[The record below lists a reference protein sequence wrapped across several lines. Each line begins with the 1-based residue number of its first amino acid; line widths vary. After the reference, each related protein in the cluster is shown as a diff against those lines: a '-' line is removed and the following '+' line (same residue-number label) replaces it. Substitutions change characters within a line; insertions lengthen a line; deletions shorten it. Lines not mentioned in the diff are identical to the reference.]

1 MSDINIG
8 LTLEVI
14 SIKLF
19 VTRFVQLLYEF
30 RTMMNGKRQGVRNGG
45 GIPLMFVGCICV
57 AISTERLNRLALCG
71 PSYGI
76 S

>member
-30 RTMMNGKRQGVRNGG
+30 RTMMNGK
-45 GIPLMFVGCICV
+45 CIV
-57 AISTERLNRLALCG
+57 LLL
-71 PSYGI
+71 
-76 S
+76 